1 MNREEAKQA
10 LRNMEPDFLEEAK
23 MKVRG
28 KPTYICP
35 KCGNGSGEN
44 GDGIVLDHH
53 RKDGNHYH
61 CFVCG
66 LDEDI
71 IGLWKIANE
80 IPDDKTA
87 FESLY
92 SHYGMAVESSKPT
105 AWEDFQPQP
114 EYQKQA
120 KNERYTQETVHTDTY
135 TQGESKEDYT
145 NFFLQAN
152 KALSQ
157 TDYHRGLSIE
167 TLNRFKVGFIP
178 NWKHP
183 KAGQNV
189 APTPRL
195 IIPTSKGSYLARDT
209 RSPLDIPE
217 QYRTN
222 YEKYSKMK
230 VGGQNVAP
238 TPRLIIPTSKGS
250 YLARDTRSPLDIPEQ
265 YRTNYEKY
273 SKMKVGGVPL
283 FNVKA
288 LDSDRPVFITEGE
301 LDAMSIEEVGAPA
314 LGLGTIGNIEKLLK
328 LLQEK
333 KPAQPLILALD
344 GDNAGQEATERLV
357 KGLQELGIPF
367 YRPAYKLYGSAKDA
381 NSFLC
386 YSKEQLGVAV
396 FTAIKEALEATES
409 ALEAQREEYK
419 KTSTA
424 HYLQGFV
431 DGITDSVNT
440 PYIFTAIKEALE
452 ATESALEA
460 QREEYKKTST
470 AHYLQ
475 GFVDGITDSVN
486 TPYIATGFPVLDNI
500 LDGGLYE
507 GLYFLGAISSLGKTT
522 LALQIADQIAEAG
535 KDVLIFSLEMAR
547 NELIA
552 KSISRLTIM
561 DVLQNDGDTRNAK
574 TTRGI
579 TTGTKW
585 ANYSKTEIELIQ
597 RAITAYSGFAE
608 HIYIQEG
615 IGNIGTE
622 QIKKAVEDHIL
633 FTGNKPV
640 VLIDYVQIL
649 APNDPRAT
657 DKQNTDKAVLE
668 LKRISRDFKIPVIGI
683 SSFNRDSY
691 KNAVSMEAF
700 KESGALE
707 YGSDVLI
714 GLQLKG
720 AGTKGF
726 DVNEAKDKNPR
737 EVELVV
743 LKNRNGATG
752 KKVEYSYYPM
762 FNYFKEV

>member
-1 MNREEAKQA
+1 MNREEAKQV

-23 MKVRG
+23 MKVKGRA
-28 KPTYICP
+28 TYICP
-35 KCGNGSGEN
+35 NCGNGSGAN

-80 IPDDKTA
+80 ITDDKQA

-92 SHYGMAVESSKPT
+92 SHYGIAVESSRPT
-105 AWEDFQPQP
+105 ASEMFP
-114 EYQKQA
+114 EYQKQPR
-120 KNERYTQETVHTDTY
+120 NERYTQEPVHTDTY
-135 TQGESKEDYT
+135 TQEEPREDYT
-145 NFFLQAN
+145 DFFLKAN
-152 KALSQ
+152 KNLSQ
-157 TDYHRGLSIE
+157 TDYHRGLSME
-167 TLNRFKVGFIP
+167 TLNRFKIGFVP

-189 APTPRL
+189 VPTPRL
-195 IIPTSKGSYLARDT
+195 IIPTGKGSYLARDT

-217 QYRTN
+217 AYR
-222 YEKYSKMK
+222 S
-230 VGGQNVAP
+230 
-238 TPRLIIPTSKGS
+238 
-250 YLARDTRSPLDIPEQ
+250 
-265 YRTNYEKY
+265 NYEKY

-288 LDSDRPVFITEGE
+288 LDSDKPVFITEGE

-314 LGLGTIGNIEKLLK
+314 LGLGTIGNAERLLK

-333 KPAQPLILALD
+333 KPTQPLILALD
-344 GDNAGQEATERLV
+344 GDNAGQEATDRLV
-357 KGLQELGIPF
+357 KGLQEVGIPF
-367 YRPAYKLYGSAKDA
+367 YRPAYNLYGSAKDA
-381 NSFLC
+381 NSMLC
-386 YSKEQLGVAV
+386 LNKDILGGAV

-419 KTSTA
+419 KQSTA
-424 HYLQGFV
+424 HYLQGFI

-440 PYIFTAIKEALE
+440 PYI
-452 ATESALEA
+452 
-460 QREEYKKTST
+460 
-470 AHYLQ
+470 
-475 GFVDGITDSVN
+475 
-486 TPYIATGFPVLDNI
+486 PTGFPALDYI

-522 LALQIADQIAEAG
+522 LALQIADQIAESG

-561 DVLQNDGDTRNAK
+561 DVLQNNGDTRNAK

-597 RAITAYSGFAE
+597 RAITTYGNFAE

-649 APNDPRAT
+649 APADIRAT

-668 LKRISRDFKIPVIGI
+668 LKRISRDYKIPVIGI

-720 AGTKGF
+720 AGTKNF